1 MRSSILHYSLF
12 IILALLIFRP
22 ILGPS
27 WYPMHDST
35 HLTRLSL
42 LTDTI
47 NSGQFPP
54 IWAEGI
60 NNGYGYPLF
69 HFYAPLFHLSS
80 YVIHMLGFSLVTSL
94 KLMLFFTSIIG
105 ALGMLK
111 WVGRWGRLSGV
122 VASIAFILS
131 PYAGL
136 NLYVRGAYSEYLAL
150 ALMPWVFLAL
160 ERLITRKQ
168 VILATCALS
177 LFFLS
182 HNLVP
187 ILATPFILVW
197 AMFNNKSQLKNLL
210 ITAMFAFG
218 LTAWF
223 LLPVLFERGFTQT
236 DVVAKTTDY
245 ALHFVSPAQIWNS
258 TWGFGGSSP
267 GVEDGMSFKL
277 GKIQIL
283 LAAVGVIIALVER
296 SSPAIL
302 ITCATIFFVFLATP
316 LSRFLWDGLSV
327 LQMVQ
332 FPWRSLGLV
341 SVLMSWLAGYTVG
354 NIRSRPLR
362 IGFVILMIT
371 SLFALNLKYFTPQTL
386 IAPPS
391 PQRDIAS
398 VVPEYMPRWMPTPP
412 LSPAGPHERAYYP
425 TWKVLVDGRSVPTSA
440 NESGILTYENPTNSQ
455 NVQLIQSHTNLEK
468 ISYLLSLLTFLT
480 LLLYYFFPKIYAK
493 L

>member
-1 MRSSILHYSLF
+1 MK
-12 IILALLIFRP
+12 
-22 ILGPS
+22 
-27 WYPMHDST
+27 
-35 HLTRLSL
+35 
-42 LTDTI
+42 
-47 NSGQFPP
+47 
-54 IWAEGI
+54 WAGT
-60 NNGYGYPLF
+60 
-69 HFYAPLFHLSS
+69 
-80 YVIHMLGFSLVTSL
+80 V
-94 KLMLFFTSIIG
+94 G
-105 ALGMLK
+105 A
-111 WVGRWGRLSGV
+111 V
-122 VASIAFILS
+122 VFILS
-131 PYAGL
+131 PYAAL

-150 ALMPWVFLAL
+150 MILPWVFLAL
-160 ERLITRKQ
+160 ERLTNRKQ
-168 VILATCALS
+168 VIIAACALS

-187 ILATPFILVW
+187 LLAAPFILVW
-197 AMFNNKSQLKNLL
+197 ALFNNKSHVKNLL
-210 ITAMFAFG
+210 ITAILSFG

-223 LLPVLFERGFTQT
+223 LLPVLLERGFTQT

-245 ALHFVSPAQIWNS
+245 ALHFISPAQIWNS

-283 LAAVGVIIALVER
+283 LAAVGVIIALIER
-296 SSPAIL
+296 SSPAML

-341 SVLMSWLAGYTVG
+341 SILMSWLAGYAMG

-362 IGFVILMIT
+362 LGFTILIIG
-371 SLFALNLKYFTPQTL
+371 SLLTLNLKYFVPQTL

-412 LSPAGPHERAYYP
+412 LPPAGPHERAYYP
-425 TWKVLVDGRSVPTSA
+425 TWKVLVDGRSVPTSP
-440 NESGILTYENPTNSQ
+440 NESGVLTYDNPTNSQ

-493 L
+493 F

>member
-1 MRSSILHYSLF
+1 MRSSIIHYSFF

-22 ILGPS
+22 IMSGV

-35 HLTRLSL
+35 HLTRLAL

-80 YVIHMLGFSLVTSL
+80 YAIHMLGFSLVTSL
-94 KLMLFFTSIIG
+94 KLTLFFTSIIG
-105 ALGMLK
+105 AWGMMQ
-111 WVGRWGRLSGV
+111 WAGRWGRISGV
-122 VASIAFILS
+122 VASIAFVLS

-160 ERLITRKQ
+160 ERLTSRKQ
-168 VILATCALS
+168 VILASCALS

-187 ILATPFILVW
+187 LLATPFILVW

-210 ITAMFAFG
+210 ITAMLAFG

-223 LLPVLFERGFTQT
+223 LLPVIFERGFTQT

-277 GKIQIL
+277 GKLQIL
-283 LAAVGVIIALVER
+283 LAGLGMIIAIKKR
-296 SSPAIL
+296 SRQALL
-302 ITCATIFFVFLATP
+302 ITGAIIFFVFLATT
-316 LSRFLWDGLSV
+316 LSHFLWDGLLV

-341 SVLMSWLAGYTVG
+341 SVLMSWFAGYTVG
-354 NIRSRPLR
+354 NIRSRTLR
-362 IGFVILMIT
+362 IGFVIVMIT

-412 LSPAGPHERAYYP
+412 LSPAGPLERAYYP
-425 TWKVLVDGRSVPTSA
+425 TWKVLVDGQSVLTSA
-440 NESGILTYENPTNSQ
+440 NESGILIYENPTNSQ
-455 NVQLIQSHTNLEK
+455 NVQLIQAHTNLEK
-468 ISYLLSLLTFLT
+468 FAYALTLFTILLTI
-480 LLLYYFFPKIYAK
+480 IYAK